1 MHSLRISCG
10 TETLWLHGPLA
21 QPPVKGSRRQP
32 IPRVLE
38 GGRCE
43 EQIDLL
49 LEGTPLS
56 IQWTLQTIERLLACA
71 RTGTRAR
78 GGQSAGLHLM
88 ATASDSEWE
97 ARLLDG
103 RVELLGAGT
112 PERGRGSQAVR
123 LLLVRGDCWQGS
135 LTALPLSNPAG
146 SNVTDGLPLFNH
158 ADSDEMHANYADSGG
173 GLGSLPAPAQV
184 ELIHDV
190 NAAEALTDIW
200 LGAGLS
206 TLPGGVLEAE
216 AAASSLTTQTIAD
229 AACSSGSYRRV
240 SWTGAAEVDVLHWE
254 LTQDWL
260 GQAGGR
266 CFRPLLRFATLVTFS
281 DLSLSVQV
289 RSAGCVLYQSP
300 AQTLQPGLRL
310 QELPPLLLPPWVPL
324 NDPPAV
330 LTLALI
336 GRRSS
341 GGNSVLDLDF
351 VGLLPLQG
359 WRRYV
364 SLSGLPYGARLVD
377 DPLTGRCV
385 TLHPQN
391 GELAGYA
398 AQGLGLEVQPG
409 QAQRFSALFATGS
422 AAGMDIAAQVRLKVS
437 YRPRKRVV

>member
-10 TETLWLHGPLA
+10 NEILWLHGPLVL
-21 QPPVKGSRRQP
+21 PPVKGARRQP
-32 IPRVLE
+32 IPRALE

-56 IQWTLQTIERLLACA
+56 IQWTLQSIERLLA
-71 RTGTRAR
+71 RAR
-78 GGQSAGLHLM
+78 GGQNAGLHLT
-88 ATASDSEWE
+88 ATPSDSEWE
-97 ARLLDG
+97 AHLLDG
-103 RVELLGAGT
+103 RAELLGAGT

-158 ADSDEMHANYADSGG
+158 CDADAAHANYADAGG
-173 GLGSLPAPAQV
+173 GLGSLPAPALV
-184 ELIHDV
+184 ELIHDLS
-190 NAAEALTDIW
+190 APEALTELW

-206 TLPGGVLEAE
+206 PLPGGVLEAE
-216 AAASSLTTQTIAD
+216 AASSSLTSQTIAD
-229 AACSSGSYRRV
+229 ATCSGGSYRRV
-240 SWTGAAEVDVLHWE
+240 SWNSAAEVDVLHWE
-254 LTQDWL
+254 LTQSWL

-266 CFRPLLRFATLVTFS
+266 CFRPLLRFASLFTYG

-289 RSAGCVLYQSP
+289 RSAGCVLYESP

-310 QELPPLLLPPWVPL
+310 QELPPVLLPPWVPL
-324 NDPPAV
+324 NDPPAA

-336 GRRSS
+336 GRRAGGGSS
-341 GGNSVLDLDF
+341 TLELDF

-364 SLSGLPYGARLVD
+364 SLGGLPYGARLVD
-377 DPLTGRCV
+377 DPQAGRCV
-385 TLHPQN
+385 TLSAQN

-398 AQGLGLEVQPG
+398 AQGPGLEVQPG

>member
-1 MHSLRISCG
+1 MYSLRISCG
-10 TETLWLHGPLA
+10 NETLWLHGPSA
-21 QPPVKGSRRQP
+21 QPPVKGARRQP
-32 IPRVLE
+32 IPRALE

-49 LEGTPLS
+49 LEGTPPS
-56 IQWTLQTIERLLACA
+56 IQWTLQSIERLLS
-71 RTGTRAR
+71 RAR

-88 ATASDSEWE
+88 ATPSDSEWE

-103 RVELLGAGT
+103 RAELLGSGT

-158 ADSDEMHANYADSGG
+158 CDADAAHANYADAGG
-173 GLGSLPAPAQV
+173 GLGSLPAPALV

-190 NAAEALTDIW
+190 SAPEAPTDIW

-206 TLPGGVLEAE
+206 PLPGGVLEAE
-216 AAASSLTTQTIAD
+216 AASTSLTTQTVAD
-229 AACSSGSYRRV
+229 SSCSGGSYRRV
-240 SWTGAAEVDVLHWE
+240 SWNSAGEVDVLHWE
-254 LTQDWL
+254 LSSAWL

-266 CFRPLLRFATLVTFS
+266 CFRPLLRFATLFAYS
-281 DLSLSVQV
+281 DLSLSVQI
-289 RSAGCVLYQSP
+289 RTDASVLFESS
-300 AQTLQPGLRL
+300 AQTLQPGVRL
-310 QELPPLLLPPWVPL
+310 QELHPLLLPPWVPL
-324 NDPPAV
+324 NGPPAG

-336 GRRSS
+336 GRRA
-341 GGNSVLDLDF
+341 GGGSTTLDVDF
-351 VGLLPLQG
+351 LGLLPLQG

-385 TLHPQN
+385 TIHAQN
-391 GELAGYA
+391 GELSGYA
-398 AQGLGLEVQPG
+398 AQGQGLEVQPG
-409 QAQRFSALFATGS
+409 QVQRFSALFATGS
-422 AAGMDIAAQVRLKVS
+422 PAGMDIAAQVRLKVS
-437 YRPRKRVV
+437 YRPRKRVI